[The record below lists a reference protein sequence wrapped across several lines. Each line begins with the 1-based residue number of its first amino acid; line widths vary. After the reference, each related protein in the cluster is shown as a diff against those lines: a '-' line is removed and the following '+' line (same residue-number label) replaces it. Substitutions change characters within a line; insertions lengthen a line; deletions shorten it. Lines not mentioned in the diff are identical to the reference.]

1 MKATYKG
8 LLLALL
14 HVALVCTLGAK
25 LLHDR
30 GHRPRVWIKTA
41 PRDPNLPIRG
51 RYLSLSL
58 EVPAEGFSLRTQ
70 PSPWQKD
77 KDGNPVLEE
86 IVMPQSCDLVLHGGE
101 LIAVA
106 NQNGKFWGVRIR
118 HNGDN
123 LMAIVPTQTAY
134 FIPEHIPDPSSRHAD
149 EELWIEAT
157 IPRKGPPR
165 PIRLGV
171 KKNGVLTPLATPPH
185 PCPWF
190 AL

>member
-1 MKATYKG
+1 MIPVYKG

-14 HVALVCTLGAK
+14 HVVLVCTLGAK
-25 LLHDR
+25 LLYDR

-51 RYLSLSL
+51 RYLSLNL
-58 EVPAEGFSLRTQ
+58 EVPAEGSSLRTQ
-70 PSPWQKD
+70 PSVWQKD
-77 KDGNPVLEE
+77 KDGNPVFEE
-86 IVMPQSCDLVLHGGE
+86 IVMPCDLVLRGSE

-106 NQNGKFWGVRIR
+106 NQSGKFWGVRIR
-118 HNGDN
+118 HSGDN
-123 LMAIVPTQTAY
+123 LMAIVPTETAY
-134 FIPEHIPDPSSRHAD
+134 FIPEHIPDPSIRHAG

-171 KKNGVLTPLATPPH
+171 KKNGVLKPLAID
-185 PCPWF
+185 
-190 AL
+190 